1 MVVLGRARLDAMA
14 LPWWG
19 EQTRHDGL
27 RGLWSAENS
36 TRGIFFFFKGSWT
49 AERAEAQLRRATVV
63 IGELGKKL
71 FSRATPEKVRRED
84 EKRDEPLEKANG
96 CTKR

>member
-1 MVVLGRARLDAMA
+1 
-14 LPWWG
+14 
-19 EQTRHDGL
+19 
-27 RGLWSAENS
+27 
-36 TRGIFFFFKGSWT
+36 
-49 AERAEAQLRRATVV
+49 LRRATVV

-71 FSRATPEKVRRED
+71 FSRATPEKVRRKD